1 MITARDLLVRGLL
14 AGLLAGIA
22 AFVVAY
28 AVGEPS
34 VSAAIALEDSSTST
48 GESHSHG
55 TDTGSASTEDHDHG
69 TAAGGHEHGAAAG
82 GETEVPRSLQSTAG
96 LATATVVAGVTLG
109 GLVGV
114 VSALGL
120 GRFGRLGARG
130 VPMLVAGLGFVAVYL
145 VPFLAYPPNPPAVGS
160 GDTIGYR
167 TELYFLLVAIS
178 VLAGVTAVLV
188 ARHVAPRWGAWY
200 ATLVCVAGYAVVVGL
215 ASSLMPTYDEV
226 PDGFPASLL
235 YEFRRSSLLVQATL
249 WGVIGLALAELTH
262 RRVVRGRTGRPAQ
275 LVDA

>member
-1 MITARDLLVRGLL
+1 MTTARDLLVRGLL

-34 VSAAIALEDSSTST
+34 VSAAIALEDSA
-48 GESHSHG
+48 GGHSHG
-55 TDTGSASTEDHDHG
+55 TDTGSTSTEEHEHAAGGHDHG
-69 TAAGGHEHGAAAG
+69 TT

-96 LATATVVAGVTLG
+96 LATATIVAGVTLG
-109 GLVGV
+109 GLIGA
-114 VSALGL
+114 VSALGM

-130 VPMLVAGLGFVAVYL
+130 VPLLVAGLGFVAVYL
-145 VPFLAYPPNPPAVGS
+145 VPFLTYPPNPPAVGS

-178 VLAGVTAVLV
+178 VIAGVTAVLV
-188 ARHVAPRWGAWY
+188 GRRAAARWGAWY
-200 ATLVCVAGYAVVVGL
+200 ATIVCGAAYVVVVGL

-226 PDGFPASLL
+226 PEGFPASVL
-235 YEFRRSSLLVQATL
+235 YDFRLSSVIIQLTL
-249 WGVIGLALAELTH
+249 WGVIGLVTAELAH
-262 RRVVRGRTGRPAQ
+262 RLAVRGHRSERTAA
-275 LVDA
+275 LVAA

>member
-1 MITARDLLVRGLL
+1 MTTARDLLVRGLL

-34 VSAAIALEDSSTST
+34 VSAAIALEDSS
-48 GESHSHG
+48 GGHSHG

-69 TAAGGHEHGAAAG
+69 TAASGHDHGGA
-82 GETEVPRSLQSTAG
+82 TEVPRSLQSTLG

-109 GLVGV
+109 GLIGV
-114 VSALGL
+114 VSALAL

-130 VPMLVAGLGFVAVYL
+130 VPLLVAGLGFVAVYL
-145 VPFLAYPPNPPAVGS
+145 VPFLVYPPNPPAVGS
-160 GDTIGYR
+160 ADTIGLR
-167 TELYFLLVAIS
+167 TALYFLLVAIS
-178 VLAGVTAVLV
+178 VIAGVAAVLV
-188 ARHVAPRWGAWY
+188 ARRVAPRWGAWW
-200 ATLVCVAGYAVVVGL
+200 ATLVCAAGYVVVVGL

-226 PDGFPASLL
+226 PAGFPASLL
-235 YEFRRSSLLVQATL
+235 YEFRLSSLLVQVVL
-249 WGVIGLALAELTH
+249 WGAIGLALAELTH
-262 RRVVRGRTGRPAQ
+262 RLAVRGRRVEHAAE